1 MAAGSGALIIISVCH
16 RENNETV
23 IFTIINC
30 RYGTDYQDSSGQDID
45 LEERLWNHLVLSG
58 DVKHYL
64 IQFGQ

>member
-45 LEERLWNHLVLSG
+45 LEERL
-58 DVKHYL
+58 
-64 IQFGQ
+64 